1 MIWKYGLIC
10 KLGNNQIISAR
21 EFQPVQLLFLPT
33 KLPKY
38 HARDHHKMTQLARKK
53 TTLSIKYLS
62 DKLISTQIVTTL
74 ISGVILL
81 EKWEDNSQ

>member
-21 EFQPVQLLFLPT
+21 EFQLIQLLFLPT

-38 HARDHHKMTQLARKK
+38 HARDHHEMTQLARKK

-62 DKLISTQIVTTL
+62 DELIRNKNGYNTNIGSYPL
-74 ISGVILL
+74 R
-81 EKWEDNSQ
+81 EMRR